1 MTANVRRPEEAPTA
15 KTAAGIPRSRRQCAQ
30 SARPTTQTTAMA
42 LEVAEIMNHELFSV
56 APMDHVG
63 DVLDLLLAYG
73 VTAAPVLDENG
84 RPLGFV
90 ALRDLVPSSREAR
103 VLTRMVA
110 PADVIPAHA
119 RISDAAKLMT
129 QRSRHHLACVDE
141 QGRAVGFVGA
151 LDVLRGL
158 TGAPVAHP
166 ETFSH
171 VDRATGLRWTD
182 DALLTFEHAR
192 EAPTEAGIFKLID
205 AAPGRSNRVVWAES
219 TPDLRHRLNDLLA
232 QPATAPPHLVDA
244 ALCGRLWFRWA
255 STPRALAGAASR

>member
-1 MTANVRRPEEAPTA
+1 MTGNVRGREGTPTA
-15 KTAAGIPRSRRQCAQ
+15 KTTAAPQGRRRQCAQ
-30 SARPTTQTTAMA
+30 PDRPTTQTLAMA

-56 APMDHVG
+56 APDDRVG
-63 DVLDLLLAYG
+63 DVLDQLLAYG
-73 VTAAPVLDENG
+73 VTAAPVLDESG
-84 RPLGFV
+84 RPLGFI
-90 ALRDLVPSSREAR
+90 ALRDLVPSSRDAR

-110 PADVIPAHA
+110 PADVVPAHA
-119 RISDAAKLMT
+119 RVSDAARLMT
-129 QRSRHHLACVDE
+129 ERSRHHLACVDE

-166 ETFSH
+166 DTFSH
-171 VDRATGLRWTD
+171 VDRASGLRWTD
-182 DALLTFEHAR
+182 DALLTFDHAR
-192 EAPTEAGIFKLID
+192 EAPAEPGIFKLID
-205 AAPGRSNRVVWAES
+205 AAPGRANRIVWAES

-255 STPRALAGAASR
+255 STPRALAGVAPP